1 MSDDRVI
8 QQIRDLEGEV
18 TRLGQEVDRQALRIK
33 RLEGGITVAKE
44 SLLNAKETLWFD
56 STTTLW
62 EYLDWIQGGGA

>member
-1 MSDDRVI
+1 MSDDQVI
-8 QQIRDLEGEV
+8 QQIRNLEGEV

-62 EYLDWIQGGGA
+62 EYLDWIQEGGA